1 MISYFTSVRTQN
13 LSVLIYSMTRR
24 KVPPTVNA
32 LSTLMFVAVL
42 TLLLIINLRNARSD
56 KNKLKGAHSP

>member
-1 MISYFTSVRTQN
+1 
-13 LSVLIYSMTRR
+13 
-24 KVPPTVNA
+24 A

-56 KNKLKGAHSP
+56 KNKLKGARPS